1 MPKTCALRSLRGN
14 DNILHISAHIFQPT
28 SKGAIERLN
37 YEIGEK
43 IGQILKFDSDG
54 ILQLQES
61 EIPEYNTVD
70 KAPIPT
76 RSVEISTM
84 SNSTQTTLKPEVNG
98 ESGKDKEKEGYFMA
112 EEAPDE
118 KSPPTSLD
126 STVQDQGFSPD
137 REVRHG
143 SSSSQPHATAENCS
157 PSISAPGDVFTPG
170 TLVVSESI
178 GRLVKAE
185 IKLAA
190 IGVLKCFTE
199 HVEGMPY

>member
-1 MPKTCALRSLRGN
+1 MAGLRRALRSLRGN
-14 DNILHISAHIFQPT
+14 DNILHISAHILQST

-61 EIPEYNTVD
+61 EIPEYYTVD

-84 SNSTQTTLKPEVNG
+84 SNSAQTTLEPEGNG
-98 ESGKDKEKEGYFMA
+98 ESGKDKEQEGNFMA

-118 KSPPTSLD
+118 KSPSTSLG
-126 STVQDQGFSPD
+126 STVQDQGFFPD
-137 REVRHG
+137 LEVRHG
-143 SSSSQPHATAENCS
+143 SSCSQPHATAENCS
-157 PSISAPGDVFTPG
+157 PNISAPGDAFTPG

-178 GRLVKAE
+178 GRPVR
-185 IKLAA
+185 
-190 IGVLKCFTE
+190 
-199 HVEGMPY
+199 